1 MPSVWPSGAER
12 ATKSVPSTV
21 LAPGLYST
29 TTGWRKFFCSSTS
42 IMRARMS
49 TPPPA
54 TLGTMSFTGLV
65 AQGVWARTAPVAA
78 AAAAHPAASRCLL
91 RIMGLSPSGYG

>member
-1 MPSVWPSGAER
+1 MPRTWPSGAER

-29 TTGWRKFFCSSTS
+29 TTGCLRTFVSSTS

-54 TLGTMSFTGLV
+54 TLGTMSRTGFE
-65 AQGVWARTAPVAA
+65 AQGVWARAAQGAAVLATAAV
-78 AAAAHPAASRCLL
+78 ASR
-91 RIMGLSPSGYG
+91 